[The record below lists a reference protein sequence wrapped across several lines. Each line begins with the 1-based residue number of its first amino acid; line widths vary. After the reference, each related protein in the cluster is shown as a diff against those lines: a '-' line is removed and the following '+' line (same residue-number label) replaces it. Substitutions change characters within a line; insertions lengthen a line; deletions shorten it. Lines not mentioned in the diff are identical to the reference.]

1 MVANQTRAFAA
12 DPKAQGRIN
21 SLYMTAT
28 FVGGALG
35 ATVSGAL
42 MARFGWHGVVA
53 FGIAAEPPP
62 RSCIAAGTALS
73 RRAP

>member
-1 MVANQTRAFAA
+1 
-12 DPKAQGRIN
+12 
-21 SLYMTAT
+21 MTAT

-53 FGIAAEPPP
+53 FGIAAE
-62 RSCIAAGTALS
+62 AAAALVHRCGE
-73 RRAP
+73 RR

>member
-1 MVANQTRAFAA
+1 
-12 DPKAQGRIN
+12 
-21 SLYMTAT
+21 MTAT

-53 FGIAAEPPP
+53 FGIAAG
-62 RSCIAAGTALS
+62 RRRARASLRGTALS